1 MLSASIMT
9 GLSLPILDDY
19 LNQTYYSSPDTEL
32 PLPDIEDLNQT
43 ISTSSINGTVFTNAT
58 EFNNNSTNM
67 VEGNMTADDSLA
79 GVGSKVLQI
88 DVLDLFSF
96 IRSSG
101 PFDRSTLVQ
110 AIDSLLPFVFAS
122 LGVTINATAIPSG
135 SAFFRL
141 LDNVTAQLTDFD
153 FDLRLNETL
162 FNDTLF
168 GNGTYFGDSSFFNGT
183 MLGDFDFFNSSF
195 FNETMLDN
203 FNFFNGTMLGNNFTL
218 NGTVIGEIPGYF
230 DQLNATDS
238 EQLSNAIAI
247 TATIILRETL
257 SEVPVSSLP
266 SVVTTLVKSKTHAY
280 FVSF

>member
-1 MLSASIMT
+1 MLSASNFT
-9 GLSLPILDDY
+9 GLSLPVLDDF

-32 PLPDIEDLNQT
+32 PLLDIEDLNQT
-43 ISTSSINGTVFTNAT
+43 ISTAVIANAT
-58 EFNNNSTNM
+58 EINKNSTII

-110 AIDSLLPFVFAS
+110 AIDSLLPSVFAS
-122 LGVTINATAIPSG
+122 LGVAINATTIPSG

-153 FDLRLNETL
+153 FDLLLDETL
-162 FNDTLF
+162 FNDTVF
-168 GNGTYFGDSSFFNGT
+168 GNGTYFDSSFLNGT

-203 FNFFNGTMLGNNFTL
+203 FNFFNDTMLGNNFTL
-218 NGTVIGEIPGYF
+218 NGTAIGEIPGYF
-230 DQLNATDS
+230 DQLNATGS

-266 SVVTTLVKSKTHAY
+266 SVSRTVVESKTHTY
-280 FVSF
+280 FVFF